1 MNLSI
6 PSKLNLFLLPA
17 AIVASAGSLWIASHA
32 GTVWLMIVAAIV
44 FSFVNNTIFSLLHEA
59 VHGIF
64 HPDSRVNTW
73 AGRVAACFFPTS
85 FSIQRAFHLTHHRY
99 NRTPDEQFD
108 LIRPGDNKALKI
120 AQWYC
125 ILTGLYGLS
134 PTIFCVLYAMSPRLF
149 RMRWWARK
157 DEGIGHQTSAAIY
170 FGAVEKVP
178 MHIVR
183 FEVLMAAAMQ
193 IGLFY
198 LLDLNLVGW
207 LVCHLFFVIN
217 WSSLQ
222 YADHAFS
229 PLDPREG
236 AWNLRVNPLV
246 RLLFL
251 NYHCHLAHHQAPQVP
266 WLHLPTLVWRDSEQ
280 PSFWR
285 IYLRMWMGPRRIERL
300 GSDPAPGAL

>member
-6 PSKLNLFLLPA
+6 PAKLNLFLLPA
-17 AIVASAGSLWIASHA
+17 AIAASAGALWVASHA
-32 GTVWLMIVAAIV
+32 GGVWPMIAAAIV
-44 FSFVNNTIFSLLHEA
+44 FSFVNNTLFSLLHEA

-64 HPDSRVNTW
+64 HPDNRINTW

-85 FSIQRAFHLTHHRY
+85 FSIQRAFHLTHHRH

-134 PTIFCVLYAMSPRLF
+134 PTIFCALYAISPRLF

-178 MHIVR
+178 MRIVR
-183 FEVLMAAAMQ
+183 LEALMAAAVQ

-207 LVCHLFFVIN
+207 LVCHLAFVVN

-229 PLDPREG
+229 PLDPKDG
-236 AWNLRVNPLV
+236 AWNLKVNPLV

-251 NYHCHLAHHQAPQVP
+251 NYHLHLAHHQAPQVP
-266 WLHLPTLVWRDSEQ
+266 WLHLPKLVARDCEQ

-300 GSDPAPGAL
+300 GPQLVPSPR